1 MSGRQ
6 VESDRVLAD
15 VDEPPGNRWLFAI
28 ALSVAVA
35 AAVGLAVGLFTP
47 AHSGPYCRSD
57 CIGYPYSGGARFV
70 PRDFWWQYPAALA
83 AVLALV
89 FVSAQPARQSAGART
104 AHRVATSLAALA
116 AGVLVTDYGIQ
127 LMVVQPS
134 LVKGETE
141 GLGLWSQLNPHGV
154 FIALENIGYLLLALA
169 FVSLGAA
176 MKVRA
181 PLERAARIVFIA
193 GGTLTVFALIGYAV
207 AYRADLD
214 YRFEVVAIAV
224 DWLVLTIAGALL
236 AVAARPRRAY
246 PVPRTPA

>member
-1 MSGRQ
+1 MSARQ
-6 VESDRVLAD
+6 VESDRVPAD
-15 VDEPPGNRWLFAI
+15 AHEQPGNRWLFAI
-28 ALSVAVA
+28 SLSVTVAAVA
-35 AAVGLAVGLFTP
+35 ALAVGVFTP

-57 CIGYPYSGGARFV
+57 CIGYPYTGGAQFV
-70 PRDFWWQYPAALA
+70 PRDFWWQYPAALV

-89 FVSAQPARQSAGART
+89 LVSAQPARHSAGARR
-104 AHRVATSLAALA
+104 AHRVATSLAAVA
-116 AGVLVTDYGIQ
+116 AGVLLTDYGIQ

-176 MKVRA
+176 MTVRA
-181 PLERAARIVFIA
+181 RPGRAARIVFIA

-214 YRFEVVAIAV
+214 YRFAVVAIAV
-224 DWLVLTIAGALL
+224 DWLVLIIAGALL
-236 AVAARPRRAY
+236 AVAARRDAPG
-246 PVPRTPA
+246 PVPPPA